1 MKLAIEI
8 ERKFT
13 IKNDSW
19 RQQINKSQR
28 YVQGYLAG
36 NERTSVRIRIAGE
49 QANINI
55 KSATLGIFRQEYE
68 YPLPL
73 EDAEKM
79 LADLCEKPVIDKVRH
94 FVTHAGKIWEI
105 DEFSG
110 ENEGLIVAEIE
121 LNDIEEQFELPDW
134 ADKDVSDDKR
144 YYNVSLVKHPY
155 KDW

>member
-1 MKLAIEI
+1 LKLAIEI

>member
-1 MKLAIEI
+1 LKLAIEI

-19 RQQINKSQR
+19 RQQIDKSQR

-36 NERTSVRIRIAGE
+36 NERTSVRVRIAGE

-73 EDAEKM
+73 EDAETM
-79 LADLCEKPVIDKVRH
+79 LTDLCEKPVIDKVRH
-94 FVTHAGKIWEI
+94 FVTYAGKVWEI

-110 ENEGLIVAEIE
+110 ENKGLIVAEIE

>member
-19 RQQINKSQR
+19 RQQIDKSQR

-36 NERTSVRIRIAGE
+36 NERTSVRVRIAGE

-73 EDAEKM
+73 EDAETM
-79 LADLCEKPVIDKVRH
+79 LTDLCEKPVIDKVRH
-94 FVTHAGKIWEI
+94 FVTYAGKVWEI

-110 ENEGLIVAEIE
+110 ENKGLIVAEIE

>member
-13 IKNDSW
+13 IKNESW
-19 RQQINKSQR
+19 RKQVSKSQR
-28 YVQGYLAG
+28 YIQGYLAG
-36 NERTSVRIRIAGE
+36 NERTSVRIRVAGE
-49 QANINI
+49 SANINI

-68 YPLPL
+68 YPIPL
-73 EDAEKM
+73 QDAEKM

-94 FVTHAGKIWEI
+94 FVNYANKVWEI
-105 DEFSG
+105 DEFNG

-121 LNDIEEQFELPDW
+121 LNNIDEQFELPDW

-144 YYNVSLVKHPY
+144 YYNVSLVKHPF